1 MAQHRH
7 STSSAAD
14 PTQSAKPVSQMPLR
28 GQAFLSDADE
38 AALSD
43 LYRRGTPPNTLRA
56 WERDLAYIAAWKSA
70 TFGEALIWPEAE
82 RVALRFVLDH
92 SVDLTAK
99 PGTAQDAAL
108 ELMARG
114 LRISLACPAP
124 ATLDRRIAS
133 WRAFHRMRN
142 LPSPFAAPLVA
153 AARQKSRR
161 ANAAPPVPKSPR
173 PVTRDILE
181 QLLASCDDTQRG
193 LRDRAILMLGF
204 GSGGRRRSEITALYR
219 DDIGTEDYAAKGL
232 IWIRLLETKT
242 TRKSDPPRLP
252 LKGRA
257 ARAVIGWIE
266 ATGITA
272 GPLFRPV
279 SKSDRVLD
287 RKLSPDAIRTILRHR
302 LRLAGLPQDYATP
315 HGLRAGFLT
324 QAALDG
330 APLAAAMKLS
340 LHRSAI
346 QAQKYYADVEI
357 TENPAT
363 DLLG

>member
-1 MAQHRH
+1 MTLP
-7 STSSAAD
+7 SL
-14 PTQSAKPVSQMPLR
+14 PTHTTTGISPE
-28 GQAFLSDADE
+28 DE
-38 AALSD
+38 AALAD
-43 LYRRGTPPNTLRA
+43 LYRRGTPANTLHA
-56 WERDLAYIAAWKSA
+56 WERDLAYIAAWKAARFGSA
-70 TFGEALIWPEAE
+70 LLWPEEE

-92 SVDLTAK
+92 SVDLTTK
-99 PGTAQDAAL
+99 PGAAQDAAM
-108 ELMARG
+108 ELIARG
-114 LRISLACPAP
+114 LRVSLTCPAP

-142 LPSPFAAPLVA
+142 LPSPFVAPQVA

-161 ANAAPPVPKSPR
+161 ANASSRPPKSPR

-181 QLLASCDDTQRG
+181 TLLASCDNSVRG

-219 DDIGTEDYAAKGL
+219 DDIGTDDYAAKGL
-232 IWIRLLETKT
+232 IWVRLLETKT
-242 TRKSDPPRLP
+242 TAKGEAPRLP

-257 ARAVIGWIE
+257 ARAVMGWIE
-266 ATGITA
+266 AAAITA

-279 SKSDRVLD
+279 SKSDRALE
-287 RKLSPDAIRTILRHR
+287 RALSPDAIRTILRHR
-302 LRLAGLPQDYATP
+302 LGLAGLPVNYATP
-315 HGLRAGFLT
+315 HGLRSGFLT

-357 TENPAT
+357 VDNPAT

>member
-1 MAQHRH
+1 M
-7 STSSAAD
+7 TIL
-14 PTQSAKPVSQMPLR
+14 TQPVTTPL
-28 GQAFLSDADE
+28 SEADE
-38 AALSD
+38 AALTD
-43 LYRRGTPPNTLRA
+43 LYRRGTPANTLRA
-56 WERDLAYIAAWKSA
+56 WERDLAYISAWKAAS
-70 TFGEALIWPEAE
+70 FGTALAWPEEE

-92 SVDLTAK
+92 ALDLTEK
-99 PGTAQDAAL
+99 SGRAQDVAL
-108 ELMARG
+108 ELIERG
-114 LRISLACPAP
+114 LRLSLACPAP

-142 LPSPFAAPLVA
+142 LTSPFQAPQVA

-161 ANAAPPVPKSPR
+161 ANAGPPAPKSPR
-173 PVTRDILE
+173 PITRDVLE
-181 QLLASCDDTQRG
+181 RLLATCDDTLRG

-219 DDIGTEDYAAKGL
+219 EDIGIEDFAAKGL
-232 IWIRLLETKT
+232 IWLRLLQTKT
-242 TRKSDPPRLP
+242 TRKSEAPRLP

-266 ATGITA
+266 AAEITS
-272 GPLFRPV
+272 GPLFRPI
-279 SKSDRVLD
+279 STADRVVA
-287 RKLSPDAIRTILRHR
+287 RRLSPDAVRVILRHR

-330 APLAAAMKLS
+330 APLAAAMQLS

-357 TENPAT
+357 ENNPAA
-363 DLLG
+363 DLLE